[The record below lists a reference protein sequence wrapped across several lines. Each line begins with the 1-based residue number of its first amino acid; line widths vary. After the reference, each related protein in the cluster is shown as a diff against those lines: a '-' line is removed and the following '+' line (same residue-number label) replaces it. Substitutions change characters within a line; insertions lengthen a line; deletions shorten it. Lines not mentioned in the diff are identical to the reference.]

1 MVQEGREGADGKQEQ
16 KLKRKKGG
24 ERDKVHEKL
33 WNETRAHDYRHCP
46 SGKKTYLF
54 ILPIVKE
61 IIRIHRTSWA
71 KWLLGWPKT
80 WRKMMS

>member
-1 MVQEGREGADGKQEQ
+1 MADKLIWFKKEEKEQ
-16 KLKRKKGG
+16 TEKKENKNKKKKKGE

-71 KWLLGWPKT
+71 K
-80 WRKMMS
+80 